1 MSLPRPLAGA
11 SFLSFSGSGFT
22 RVLNGFGG
30 TRPGEAFPQGKPWD
44 RQPVSGKLR
53 RKLGV
58 SPGLAAYR
66 GTPPPKPLSTQLV
79 GQALPPAKRSASD
92 QEWAGKSA
100 CPTFFHEVSQA
111 AGYGCGTRRG
121 VSV

>member
-58 SPGLAAYR
+58 SPGFAAYR
-66 GTPPPKPLSTQLV
+66 GTPPPKPLSTPWQRATEPQPTMALGPRV
-79 GQALPPAKRSASD
+79 WGRLPPAP
-92 QEWAGKSA
+92 QKSA
-100 CPTFFHEVSQA
+100 RHAEKFK
-111 AGYGCGTRRG
+111 
-121 VSV
+121 